1 MFCPQCGNELVEGK
15 PFCTKCGAQ
24 VSAAPVAAAPVNRK
38 SFIENIKEFLE
49 SLGCAKFFYLGTVV
63 LSTLSFL
70 FMFFPMY
77 GISNNGCMIATDMFF
92 SFSTFSPMV
101 VLVIFAIL
109 FVLSAIAA
117 VVLPAFMPKLR
128 SIPFLYAAPAAIF
141 TIIFFY
147 VIIRWFVL
155 MGSMDS
161 LRYMMGLGGTLGIT
175 YPGVVYILVSLG
187 AVACSIFLFLK
198 SFKKCK

>member
-24 VSAAPVAAAPVNRK
+24 VSAAPVAAAPANRK

-49 SLGCAKFFYLGTVV
+49 SLGCAKYFYLGTVV

-70 FMFFPMY
+70 FMFFPVY
-77 GISNNGCMIATDMFF
+77 GYAYRGGMLAFDMFY

-109 FVLSAIAA
+109 FVLSSIAA
-117 VVLPAFMPKLR
+117 VILPAFMPKLR

-155 MGSMDS
+155 LGSF
-161 LRYMMGLGGTLGIT
+161 GGMIGIT
-175 YPGVVYILVSLG
+175 YPGVIYILVSLG
-187 AVACSIFLFLK
+187 AVACSVFLFLK